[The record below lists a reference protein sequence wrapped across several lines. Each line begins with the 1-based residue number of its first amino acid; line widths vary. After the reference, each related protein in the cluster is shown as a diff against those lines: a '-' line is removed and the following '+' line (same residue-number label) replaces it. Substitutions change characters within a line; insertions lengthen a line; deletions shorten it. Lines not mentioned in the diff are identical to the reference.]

1 MRKIILGLLVLSVF
15 TGFIKAQDDDTVII
29 YKFSIDKQ
37 IAAPIWRTTKLSLE
51 EATKVN
57 ADYVLIHMNTYGGQ
71 VDMADSIRTALL
83 NYPKPIMVFIDN
95 QAISAGALISI
106 ACDSIYM
113 RAGGNIGAATVVNQ
127 TGEQVPDK
135 YQSFMRSMMRS
146 TAEAHGKKPVVENG
160 DTSWVWH
167 RDPAIAE
174 LMVDPKI
181 AVVGISD
188 TGSVLTFTTLEAI
201 ENGFCEGEASSIE
214 EVIRLAGIEN
224 YNIAEFKASGI
235 EKLIQMF
242 INPFLSS
249 ILIMIVIGGIYFE
262 LQSPGIGF
270 PLIAAVGAAILYFA
284 PLYLEGIA
292 ENWQVIVFVAGVIL
306 VAVEIF
312 AIPGFGVAGVLGIG
326 GIITGLTFGM
336 IDKLSFKFGPGSES
350 EGHVLAAFAIVMAS
364 MFAAFIF
371 SIWLSKK
378 LFTSNRLFGS
388 LALEKVQNSS
398 EGYVGVDA
406 ATQQSLVGKTGL
418 AHTVLRPSGKV
429 IIDNEIYDAKSEVSY
444 IEKGDKILVKREEA
458 GQLYV
463 VKE

>member
-1 MRKIILGLLVLSVF
+1 MRKIIFGLILLSTF
-15 TGFIKAQDDDTVII
+15 TGLIKAQDKDTVIV
-29 YKFSIDKQ
+29 YKFVINKQ

-113 RAGGNIGAATVVNQ
+113 RSGGNIGAATVVNQ

-181 AVVGISD
+181 AVEGISD

-224 YNIAEFKASGI
+224 YEIAEFKASGI
-235 EKLIQMF
+235 EKLI
-242 INPFLSS
+242 
-249 ILIMIVIGGIYFE
+249 
-262 LQSPGIGF
+262 
-270 PLIAAVGAAILYFA
+270 
-284 PLYLEGIA
+284 
-292 ENWQVIVFVAGVIL
+292 
-306 VAVEIF
+306 
-312 AIPGFGVAGVLGIG
+312 
-326 GIITGLTFGM
+326 
-336 IDKLSFKFGPGSES
+336 
-350 EGHVLAAFAIVMAS
+350 
-364 MFAAFIF
+364 
-371 SIWLSKK
+371 
-378 LFTSNRLFGS
+378 
-388 LALEKVQNSS
+388 
-398 EGYVGVDA
+398 
-406 ATQQSLVGKTGL
+406 
-418 AHTVLRPSGKV
+418 
-429 IIDNEIYDAKSEVSY
+429 
-444 IEKGDKILVKREEA
+444 
-458 GQLYV
+458 
-463 VKE
+463 